1 MIDQE
6 IEINEIEKEDIKATD
21 EADPDHGKI
30 VGVIEGKIGHTL
42 RIIVITDFFPDFQYL
57 INLRYCC
64 TLFCSDILLYFRHGE
79 NSHNDYSEELR
90 KYSEHRKKSHKKRR

>member
-6 IEINEIEKEDIKATD
+6 IEINEIENEDIKATD

-42 RIIVITDFFPDFQYL
+42 RIIVITDFRTRGSCPRFLLSYQ
-57 INLRYCC
+57 
-64 TLFCSDILLYFRHGE
+64 SKILLHTF
-79 NSHNDYSEELR
+79 L
-90 KYSEHRKKSHKKRR
+90 